1 MNTRLTR
8 ATIYL
13 VAFAGYTSISWL
25 FPVLPYYTTSL
36 GIGVADTGF
45 IVSLYS
51 YVLAIGIIP
60 VGMLSDRLG
69 RSQFLVAGLILSAAA
84 PLLYPLAHDIPALY
98 LVGILLGLG
107 GALFVPTALAVITDL
122 SREGEHGKAMG
133 WYTASSQLGLM
144 AGPVAGGYIVQQFG
158 FTAAFY
164 GCSAL
169 PFIALIF
176 VATRLHAIP
185 QQPVARSVSGHPWLW
200 LKHPG
205 AAVSLLALVVTAVAS
220 STVSVFI
227 PLYVRDFGISAGGAG
242 MIITACYASSAA
254 LRIPSGA
261 LADRLGNAP
270 MITAGIFCCAIAI
283 ALIPS
288 FHLLWA
294 LVAVGLVY
302 GLGMGLSMPA
312 SLSWLANLSPPD
324 KRGFSMGLGSAAFQV
339 GLAMGATVM
348 GLVVQNSGFT
358 AMYLSTA
365 AAVVVSGI
373 IMILL
378 LRTLKNARQEV

>member
-13 VAFAGYTSISWL
+13 VAFAGYTGISWL
-25 FPVLPYYTTSL
+25 FPVLPYYATSL

-69 RSQFLVAGLILSAAA
+69 RRQFLVAGLILSAAA

-144 AGPVAGGYIVQQFG
+144 TGPVAGGYAVQQFG

-169 PFIALIF
+169 PLIALAF
-176 VATRLHAIP
+176 VANGLHAIP
-185 QQPVARSVSGHPWLW
+185 QQPVARSVSEHPWLW

-205 AAVSLLALVVTAVAS
+205 AIVSLLALVITAVAS
-220 STVSVFI
+220 STVSAFI
-227 PLYVRDFGISAGGAG
+227 PLYVRDFGIPAGGAG

-254 LRIPSGA
+254 LRVPSGA

-270 MITAGIFCCAIAI
+270 MITAGILCCAIAI

-312 SLSWLANLSPPD
+312 SLSWLAHLSAPD
-324 KRGFSMGLGSAAFQV
+324 KRGFAMGLGSAAFQV
-339 GLAMGATVM
+339 GLAIGATVM
-348 GLVVQNSGFT
+348 GMVVQNSGFT
-358 AMYLSTA
+358 VMYLSTA
-365 AAVVVSGI
+365 AAVAASGI
-373 IMILL
+373 TMILL
-378 LRTLKNARQEV
+378 LRTSRNAGHVV

>member
-1 MNTRLTR
+1 MNARFTL

-25 FPVLPYYTTSL
+25 FPVIPYYTTSL
-36 GIGVADTGF
+36 GISVADTGF

-69 RSQFLVAGLILSAAA
+69 RRQFLVAGLILSTIA
-84 PLLYPLAHDIPALY
+84 PCLYPLAQDIASLY
-98 LVGILLGLG
+98 LVGITLGLG
-107 GALFVPTALAVITDL
+107 GALFMPTALATITDL
-122 SREGEHGKAMG
+122 SRQGEHGKAIG
-133 WYTASSQLGLM
+133 WYTAASQLGLM

-158 FTAAFY
+158 FSAAFY
-164 GCSAL
+164 GCGAL
-169 PFIALIF
+169 PLIALIF
-176 VATRLHAIP
+176 VLTRLRAIP
-185 QQPVARSVSGHPWLW
+185 QKPVTRSTGEHPWLW
-200 LKHPG
+200 LRHPG
-205 AAVSLLALVVTAVAS
+205 AIVSLLALVITAVAS
-220 STVSVFI
+220 STVSTFI
-227 PLYVRDFGISAGGAG
+227 PLYVRDFGISAAGAG

-270 MITAGIFCCAIAI
+270 MIIAGIFLSAIAI

-288 FHLLWA
+288 FHVLWPLA
-294 LVAVGLVY
+294 AVGLMY

-312 SLSWLANLSPPD
+312 SLSWLANLSPVD

-339 GLAMGATVM
+339 GLAVGATVM
-348 GLVVQNSGFT
+348 GIVVQNSGFSS
-358 AMYLSTA
+358 MYLTTA
-365 AAVVVSGI
+365 GAVAVSGI

-378 LRTLKNARQEV
+378 LLTFKRPDK